1 MLQERAA
8 EVLVAAKAWRSCAA
22 SQVAHHQGTERPDVV
37 SCLPAA
43 VIYGRHADHFTLHP
57 VTMAA
62 DVLQRLAN
70 AVASNRIVVS
80 RGFGIA
86 FFLVVLMMEGLHEG
100 TILSTILFLIG
111 LVLVA
116 IATVGR
122 LWCSLYI
129 SGYKDSQLITTGPY
143 SICRNPLYFF
153 SFLGFTGIGFATET
167 FTLGLALSLIFLIAY
182 PPVVNHEEDVL
193 RSRFGP
199 EFDRYCAQTPR
210 FFPNVAKFN
219 EPDTYL
225 VNPKL
230 FRRTMGDVI
239 WFVWFVGIIE
249 LVEALHEL
257 HYFEPIIW
265 LP

>member
-1 MLQERAA
+1 
-8 EVLVAAKAWRSCAA
+8 
-22 SQVAHHQGTERPDVV
+22 
-37 SCLPAA
+37 
-43 VIYGRHADHFTLHP
+43 
-57 VTMAA
+57 MAA
-62 DVLQRLAN
+62 IALQRLARTI
-70 AVASNRIVVS
+70 AAHRILVS
-80 RGFGIA
+80 RIFA
-86 FFLVVLMMEGLHEG
+86 AVFFAVVLMTESLHEG
-100 TILSTILFLIG
+100 NIVSSILFLSG
-111 LVLVA
+111 LVLIG

-153 SFLGFTGIGFATET
+153 SFLGFAGIGFATET
-167 FTLGLALSLIFLIAY
+167 VTLGLALSLIFLLGY
-182 PPVVNHEEDVL
+182 RPVLDREEELL
-193 RSRFGP
+193 RSRFGL
-199 EFDRYCAQTPR
+199 EFEGYCARTPR
-210 FFPNVAKFN
+210 LIPDFAKFH

-249 LVEALHEL
+249 FVEALHEF
-257 HYFEPIIW
+257 HYFEPFIR

>member
-1 MLQERAA
+1 
-8 EVLVAAKAWRSCAA
+8 
-22 SQVAHHQGTERPDVV
+22 
-37 SCLPAA
+37 
-43 VIYGRHADHFTLHP
+43 
-57 VTMAA
+57 MAA
-62 DVLQRLAN
+62 IALQRLAH
-70 AVASNRIVVS
+70 AIASHRILVS
-80 RGFGIA
+80 RIFVVV
-86 FFLVVLMMEGLHEG
+86 FFAVVLMTESLHEG
-100 TILSTILFLIG
+100 SIISTTLFLSG
-111 LVLVA
+111 LVLVG

-153 SFLGFTGIGFATET
+153 SFLGFAGIGFATET
-167 FTLGLALSLIFLIAY
+167 FTLGLALSLIFLLGY
-182 PPVVNHEEDVL
+182 PSVVNREEELL

-199 EFDRYCAQTPR
+199 EFERYCARTPR
-210 FFPNVAKFN
+210 FIPNFAQFN

-230 FRRTMGDVI
+230 FRRTMVDVV

-249 LVEALHEL
+249 FVEALHEY
-257 HYFEPIIW
+257 HYFEPFVR